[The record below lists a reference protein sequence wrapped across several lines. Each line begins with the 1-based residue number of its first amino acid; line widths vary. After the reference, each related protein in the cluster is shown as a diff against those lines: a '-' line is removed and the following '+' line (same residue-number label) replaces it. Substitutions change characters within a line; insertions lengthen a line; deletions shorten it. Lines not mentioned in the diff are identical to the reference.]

1 MGTSLGGQGLRV
13 CTLTAGGEGSTP
25 NQRTRSHV
33 PLGLAWPG
41 GKRERGLE
49 TERLTGENNRKIEKG
64 GPVVKNPPSRA
75 GDEGDVGLIPGSGRS
90 IRGGCG
96 NLLQYSCLE
105 DPMDRGAC
113 QAPRSQRVGH
123 E

>member
-1 MGTSLGGQGLRV
+1 MESLRFVFTRHLRF
-13 CTLTAGGEGSTP
+13 L
-25 NQRTRSHV
+25 
-33 PLGLAWPG
+33 
-41 GKRERGLE
+41 
-49 TERLTGENNRKIEKG
+49 G

-105 DPMDRGAC
+105 DPMDREVWRATVHGVAK
-113 QAPRSQRVGH
+113 SLT
-123 E
+123 